1 MEVDF
6 FRQEDYEYVIEN
18 LAQIWKWIFLKGYSF
33 DSFNVRG
40 RGGLSLWLFWEY
52 SRDGGFYDELLR
64 YIRNLLNNSRIGLI
78 QRSEVGKP
86 YRARRM
92 KSSDYV
98 RALNNLPVV
107 VERTLSTYRVQE
119 NLFVAHFVD
128 KILSDIHEMKEVL
141 KIARRNSDIAVKRD
155 EDEKEN
161 EGKNIFDD
169 LEARADKYYR
179 QFLGLRG
186 MGFLKEIEKFP
197 QFHITSA
204 ILNSPLYAKIFQK
217 YIDYAGVLMRG
228 PINRELE
235 LSMLS
240 NYRFFELYVLFKIRD
255 TLKNYLHIEPK
266 FEYKVLER
274 NILEEMELDY
284 FLMEWDFHY
293 DSKIVLRYQ
302 NTVPA
307 VEGGD
312 KGDLFSISVWMRP
325 DFMIEVISEGKIIV
339 LDAKYKARLER
350 YDIWQMHAYK
360 DAIRRKGDKG
370 KQAISMSLLVVPE
383 YYKEG
388 NYELYSKIDD
398 YEVIEEVGTGIVE
411 IFDLTEPAF
420 WKRFWKFKI

>member
-40 RGGLSLWLFWEY
+40 RGELSLWLFWEY

-64 YIRNLLNNSRIGLI
+64 YVRNLLNNSRIGLI

-107 VERTLSTYRVQE
+107 VEKTLSTYRVQE
-119 NLFVAHFVD
+119 NLFVAHFID
-128 KILSDIHEMKEVL
+128 RILSDIREMKEFL

-240 NYRFFELYVLFKIRD
+240 DYRFFELYVLFKIRD
-255 TLKNYLHIEPK
+255 TLKNYLNMEPK

-274 NILEEMELDY
+274 DLLIEEQLDS
-284 FLMEWDFHY
+284 FIMEWNFIY
-293 DSKIVLRYQ
+293 DSRIILRYQ
-302 NTVPA
+302 NLIK
-307 VEGGD
+307 EE
-312 KGDLFSISVWMRP
+312 KSKKFLSISVSVKP
-325 DFMIEVISEGKIIV
+325 DFILEILDKRKLIV
-339 LDAKYKARLER
+339 LDAKYKAHLEK
-350 YDIWQMHAYK
+350 YDIWQMHTYK
-360 DAIRRKGDKG
+360 DAIRRKKDLKNS
-370 KQAISMSLLVVPE
+370 IVSMSLLVVP
-383 YYKEG
+383 YYYRQLNK
-388 NYELYSKIDD
+388 NLYSGIND
-398 YEVIEEVGTGIVE
+398 YKTIKKLGVGI
-411 IFDLTEPAF
+411 IKAKDLENFNF
-420 WKRFWKFKI
+420 WKRFLEV